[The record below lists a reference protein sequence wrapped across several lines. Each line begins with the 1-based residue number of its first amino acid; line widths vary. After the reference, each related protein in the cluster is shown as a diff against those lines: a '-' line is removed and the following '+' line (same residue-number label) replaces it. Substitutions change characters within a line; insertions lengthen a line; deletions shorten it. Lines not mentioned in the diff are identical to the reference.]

1 MARRVKALR
10 DQTQLEK
17 IVKGTIKQELDP
29 CAHTFLWQSKD
40 LELVIGHYQDFLVAI
55 AQTGCKL
62 DQAVLVKV
70 LRKLFEGDSKTFNS
84 FAATMQRGLS
94 HCRTKGKSISSGA
107 KTTSGVLRVCKAV
120 AKQLRSPDSDQP
132 PESPE
137 SSDVEVTQASE
148 VKEDELE
155 ARKCLARAQTMFG
168 SSSSGSELRSLKRSA
183 SVLSVA
189 SSEPE
194 APLEAGLAAP
204 KGQPQ
209 KEKVHYI

>member
-29 CAHTFLWQSKD
+29 CAHPLLWQGKD

-120 AKQLRSPDSDQP
+120 AKQVDSDQP
-132 PESPE
+132 LESPE
-137 SSDVEVTQASE
+137 SSDVEVTKASE
-148 VKEDELE
+148 VNVDAL
-155 ARKCLARAQTMFG
+155 AASRCLASAKAMFA

-189 SSEPE
+189 SSETEVP
-194 APLEAGLAAP
+194 LAAGP
-204 KGQPQ
+204 AAQ
-209 KEKVHYI
+209 KQQVHYI